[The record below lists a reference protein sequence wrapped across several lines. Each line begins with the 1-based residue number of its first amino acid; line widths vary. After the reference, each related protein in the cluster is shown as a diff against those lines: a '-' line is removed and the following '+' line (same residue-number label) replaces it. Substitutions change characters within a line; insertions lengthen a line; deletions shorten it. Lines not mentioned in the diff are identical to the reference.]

1 MVQQEIDHG
10 LDLRI
15 VRNIRCVVKRSQ
27 ACRYLDTRES
37 PKVSLGD
44 IQYTFKSFA
53 ENFGLFSE
61 RFKKR
66 LFLVSR
72 ETCFLS
78 KIVQLGFLRAYFD

>member
-1 MVQQEIDHG
+1 MVQQEVNHG

-27 ACRYLDTRES
+27 VCRYLDTMES
-37 PKVSLGD
+37 LKVSLGD

-53 ENFGLFSE
+53 ENFGLFLE

-66 LFLVSR
+66 LFWLAERRVSSVK
-72 ETCFLS
+72 LS
-78 KIVQLGFLRAYFD
+78 S